1 MKRRS
6 TISPKNF
13 LDTVFFCNQANSPS
27 LSEYSIDLA
36 QQGTHVSKQAIDKR
50 FNEHTK
56 AMLSNLLQDVIVHQ
70 LPAKTDGKGY
80 RNLFTD
86 IRIMD
91 SSEFNVSK
99 RAATVFP
106 GYGGEGREAI
116 VQIQFEYQLFGGKV
130 TTLSVGSA
138 LDSDS
143 AEGMKTIDQIP
154 TQTLLLRDLGY
165 SSPKAFRELGKR
177 GLYFISRAKS
187 QWNFYTFQDGKYHQI
202 TTANIIYRLKHARG
216 KYIDLEVFVGEQVR
230 TPVRLIANLL
240 SDEQKKKRL
249 KKKSANRKLGKD
261 ALESIGLNLF
271 VTNVEGH
278 KCSAHEIYE
287 LYTLRWQVEL
297 VFKAWKSVMR
307 IHKIHC
313 MNPIRLECII
323 LIKLLWV
330 MLNWSIVQCLKQVTR
345 LDLSYHKA
353 MRTLMS
359 RSQTISRAIMENL
372 ELFERWLCRLIEIC
386 KLHNI
391 KEYKKQG
398 NKAMAKIQCQR

>member
-130 TTLSVGSA
+130 TTYRSVRHW
-138 LDSDS
+138 
-143 AEGMKTIDQIP
+143 I
-154 TQTLLLRDLGY
+154 QT
-165 SSPKAFRELGKR
+165 
-177 GLYFISRAKS
+177 
-187 QWNFYTFQDGKYHQI
+187 
-202 TTANIIYRLKHARG
+202 
-216 KYIDLEVFVGEQVR
+216 V
-230 TPVRLIANLL
+230 
-240 SDEQKKKRL
+240 QK
-249 KKKSANRKLGKD
+249 G
-261 ALESIGLNLF
+261 
-271 VTNVEGH
+271 
-278 KCSAHEIYE
+278 
-287 LYTLRWQVEL
+287 
-297 VFKAWKSVMR
+297 
-307 IHKIHC
+307 
-313 MNPIRLECII
+313 
-323 LIKLLWV
+323 
-330 MLNWSIVQCLKQVTR
+330 
-345 LDLSYHKA
+345 
-353 MRTLMS
+353 
-359 RSQTISRAIMENL
+359 
-372 ELFERWLCRLIEIC
+372 
-386 KLHNI
+386 
-391 KEYKKQG
+391 
-398 NKAMAKIQCQR
+398 

>member
-1 MKRRS
+1 MKRKS
-6 TISPKNF
+6 SISPKKF

-27 LSEYSIDLA
+27 LAEYSIDLA
-36 QQGTHVSKQAIDKR
+36 QQGIYVTKQAIDKR
-50 FNEHTK
+50 FNDQTK
-56 AMLSNLLQDVIVHQ
+56 AMLSNLLQDAIAQQ
-70 LPAKTDGKGY
+70 LPTKTAGKNY
-80 RNLFTD
+80 QSLFTD

-143 AEGMKTIDQIP
+143 NEGMKMIDQIP
-154 TQTLLLRDLGY
+154 AQTLLLRDLGY
-165 SSPKAFRELGKR
+165 SSPKAFRELTKR

-187 QWNFYTFQDGKYHQI
+187 QWNFYTFQDGQYSQI
-202 TTANIIYRLKHARG
+202 TTASIIKRLKHARG

-240 SDEQKKKRL
+240 SREQKKKRL

-261 ALESIGLNLF
+261 AMESIGLNLF
-271 VTNVEGH
+271 VTNVESH
-278 KCSAHEIYE
+278 KCAADEIYD

-297 VFKAWKSVMR
+297 IFKAWKSVMY

-313 MNPIRLECII
+313 MNPVRLECII

-330 MLNWSIVQCLKQVTR
+330 MLNWSIVQWLKQVTQ
-345 LDLSYHKA
+345 LDLSHHKA
-353 MRTLMS
+353 VRTLMS
-359 RSQTISRAIMENL
+359 RSQAISRPIMENL
-372 ELFERWLCRLIEIC
+372 KLFEHWFYRLIEIC
-386 KLHNI
+386 RRHHI

-398 NKAMAKIQCQR
+398 NKTMAVLNCH